1 MFLFGENYSL
11 GEERI
16 IAEKVRVSTEE
27 LTALA
32 GDRGCFS
39 RITQYFTGAKPIWT
53 IRQSK

>member
-1 MFLFGENYSL
+1 MFLFVENYSL
-11 GEERI
+11 GEEHI

-32 GDRGCFS
+32 GDRGRFS
-39 RITQYFTGAKPIWT
+39 RITQYFTSAKLIWT